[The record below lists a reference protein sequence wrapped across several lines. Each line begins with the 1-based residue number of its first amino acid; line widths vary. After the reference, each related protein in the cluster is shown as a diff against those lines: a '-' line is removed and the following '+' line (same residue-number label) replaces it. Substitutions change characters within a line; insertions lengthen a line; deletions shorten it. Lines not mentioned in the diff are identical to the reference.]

1 MHQAF
6 FFFSQSQGAIWA
18 AVWAMGSVWTLKG
31 SSGQFWSFI
40 QLLFTLQEMCSV
52 LTPCRGRR
60 YRMVEKSSAWN
71 WVRSAVG
78 VCSLQ
83 WGASVWVAKTS
94 VKEVTC
100 GVCASSMGHPAP
112 SQVVQETTVWTQH
125 VLGPAVYVVF
135 SKGPILR
142 KAHHR
147 RRTRSCFLALAGS
160 LPFFPPWVWH
170 LGSPAA
176 VWRPLSWG
184 GWALMTVISAFYLPS
199 EGRLKLAILR
209 LTHHSEPSLEVCARR
224 TSLLTHLTWLS
235 PEGEIGPYLILKI
248 RPFLCV
254 YICGQ

>member
-100 GVCASSMGHPAP
+100 GVCVHHLWA
-112 SQVVQETTVWTQH
+112 TQH
-125 VLGPAVYVVF
+125 R
-135 SKGPILR
+135 LR
-142 KAHHR
+142 LSR
-147 RRTRSCFLALAGS
+147 RRQCGRSMFWGQLCTLYFLKDRFFVKLITGVEQGLVSLLWLVLCHFS
-160 LPFFPPWVWH
+160 LPGFGTLVLPPLSGVLCHEGAEPWWRLSPLSTCPLRADWNWPYCGWHTTPNPPWRFVPGEPRSSH
-170 LGSPAA
+170 TSHGF
-176 VWRPLSWG
+176 PLKG
-184 GWALMTVISAFYLPS
+184 
-199 EGRLKLAILR
+199 KLAHI
-209 LTHHSEPSLEVCARR
+209 
-224 TSLLTHLTWLS
+224 
-235 PEGEIGPYLILKI
+235 
-248 RPFLCV
+248 
-254 YICGQ
+254 